1 MESPAN
7 PGQFNKFCNSA
18 AYQED
23 SFSLLY
29 ALEKS
34 PHQLPGITYVVCEKF
49 LERFSDEAK
58 DISKGRAGDI
68 PTVIKLVLRTYH
80 QQDEWASK
88 CLDLIDRTCLEGID
102 EIRGNLDEYER

>member
-1 MESPAN
+1 MQPIGKTHFLYFMPLRN
-7 PGQFNKFCNSA
+7 PRIDCLVSRMLRAKN
-18 AYQED
+18 
-23 SFSLLY
+23 
-29 ALEKS
+29 
-34 PHQLPGITYVVCEKF
+34 F

-68 PTVIKLVLRTYH
+68 PTVIKLVFRTYH
-80 QQDEWASK
+80 QYQQDEWASK